1 MDQKEKF
8 SFITIKSLFIIVL
21 FIILKII
28 TTWISVYNIFK
39 R

>member
-28 TTWISVYNIFK
+28 TT
-39 R
+39 